1 MIQITKIFCIFVVG
15 LVGSNYPMKAE
26 VPTVAPTFYLGTE
39 LTIGTMNTE
48 IWKDVKGFEDLYQIS
63 NFGRVASKDRICYNG
78 TGYFLKIGK
87 VLKQNL
93 AGAGYPFLGLHK
105 DLKVKQCNVHR
116 LVAEHFIPNLE
127 NKETVNHIDG
137 NKLNN
142 NVSNLEWLS
151 RKENSQH
158 AVDTGL
164 INSRK
169 KVIQLYPNGD
179 FISEYESA
187 TQAENITGISKRQI
201 SCACNGRQKTA
212 HGYKWKF
219 KQYEN

>member
-1 MIQITKIFCIFVVG
+1 MIQTTKIFCIFVVG
-15 LVGSNYPMKAE
+15 LVWSSYQMKAE
-26 VPTVAPTFYLGTE
+26 VPTVAPTFLLGTE
-39 LTIGTMNTE
+39 IKIGTMNTE
-48 IWKDVKGFEDLYQIS
+48 IWMDVKGFEDLYQVS
-63 NFGRVASKDRICYNG
+63 NFGRVVSKDRICWNG
-78 TGYFLKIGK
+78 TGNFKKNSKI
-87 VLKQNL
+87 LKQNL
-93 AGAGYPFLGLHK
+93 AGAGYSFLGLHK
-105 DLKVKQCNVHR
+105 DLKTKHCYVHR

-137 NKLNN
+137 DKSNN

-164 INSRK
+164 INSHK
-169 KVIQLYPNGD
+169 AVIQYSLNG
-179 FISEYESA
+179 EYIAEYKSCK
-187 TQAENITGISKRQI
+187 QAQDVTGICRRQI
-201 SCACNGRQKTA
+201 GAVCNGHRNYA